1 MSASLEG
8 ISSGLNNPHGYE
20 MLKNPL
26 TNKGMSFSHEEKL
39 RYGENCPMSTGLPI
53 SVLIDCFYCIEI
65 QGLIPGGLPIKL
77 DTRIEIAMTQLEKK
91 SSALEKYI
99 FLHTIQDADETLF
112 YAILSKHTKTTMP
125 LVYTPT
131 VGQAC
136 QEWSQIYRHT
146 PRGLYITADDRGRV
160 AQLLENYPSK
170 NIKVVVFTDGERIL
184 GLGDLGANGMGIPI
198 GTFFVDRCVNR
209 SISTCNAS
217 TVHPHRREGL
227 SLKCHA
233 TLHSFASYHST
244 PLVGKLALYT
254 TCAGI
259 HPSEVPP
266 LRHVASTEGPVN

>member
-1 MSASLEG
+1 MSASLEEL
-8 ISSGLNNPHGYE
+8 SSDDNTPHGYAL
-20 MLKNPL
+20 LKNPL
-26 TNKGMSFSHEEKL
+26 TNKGLSFSHEEKL
-39 RYGENCPMSTGLPI
+39 RYG
-53 SVLIDCFYCIEI
+53 I
-65 QGLIPGGLPIKL
+65 QGLIPGGLPIDL
-77 DTRIEIAMTQLEKK
+77 DTRIQIAMTQLDKK

-112 YAILSKHTKTTMP
+112 YAILSKHTRTTMP

-146 PRGLYITADDRGRV
+146 PRGLYITSDDRGRV

-198 GTFFVDRCVNR
+198 G
-209 SISTCNAS
+209 
-217 TVHPHRREGL
+217 
-227 SLKCHA
+227 
-233 TLHSFASYHST
+233 
-244 PLVGKLALYT
+244 KLALYT

-266 LRHVASTEGPVN
+266 LRQVASIEGSIY

>member
-1 MSASLEG
+1 
-8 ISSGLNNPHGYE
+8 

-39 RYGENCPMSTGLPI
+39 RYGEYCPMSTGLPI

-65 QGLIPGGLPIKL
+65 QGLIPGGLPIDL

-198 GTFFVDRCVNR
+198 GTFFADRCVDR
-209 SISTCNAS
+209 SIDQYLQCIYCSPTQKSRVVTKVSCAFAFFC
-217 TVHPHRREGL
+217 TLP
-227 SLKCHA
+227 
-233 TLHSFASYHST
+233 LHSTRRQAGFVHHLCWHPPQRGA
-244 PLVGKLALYT
+244 AIA
-254 TCAGI
+254 TCCLHRG
-259 HPSEVPP
+259 
-266 LRHVASTEGPVN
+266 TG

>member
-1 MSASLEG
+1 
-8 ISSGLNNPHGYE
+8 
-20 MLKNPL
+20 
-26 TNKGMSFSHEEKL
+26 
-39 RYGENCPMSTGLPI
+39 
-53 SVLIDCFYCIEI
+53 
-65 QGLIPGGLPIKL
+65 
-77 DTRIEIAMTQLEKK
+77 MTQLEKK

-112 YAILSKHTKTTMP
+112 YAILSKHTRTTMP

-198 GTFFVDRCVNR
+198 GTFCGDR
-209 SISTCNAS
+209 SILAMRLLFTHGSALRHFMS
-217 TVHPHRREGL
+217 
-227 SLKCHA
+227 
-233 TLHSFASYHST
+233 LHSFAPNNS
-244 PLVGKLALYT
+244 
-254 TCAGI
+254 
-259 HPSEVPP
+259 
-266 LRHVASTEGPVN
+266 